1 MATELDKE
9 VAFLR
14 TLLEKNRQQHRA
26 SKHFQLSEMV
36 CKRAARLAPAAAA
49 DGGDAAA
56 AAARCDALAEVALK
70 AAKLT
75 REVLARGF
83 FVALSAAW
91 LACLARVLA
100 LAKENA
106 ARLRRSLPRA
116 AAPAAA
122 APPRV
127 AAAAAAAFDDDDDDD
142 LGEAVAPAER
152 PAAMDCDDDVGAPAV
167 LLPPA
172 KRSAADV
179 FYSESEDDSDD
190 GPAPPPPRDE
200 GMTIDRTPAVPA
212 VPAVPA
218 PPPAPEPQR
227 KKTKAKKQQRPNHKR
242 PGGAQRRQRY
252 F

>member
-75 REVLARGF
+75 REVLGRGF

-100 LAKENA
+100 LAKQDA

-152 PAAMDCDDDVGAPAV
+152 PAAMDCDDDAGAPAV

-212 VPAVPA
+212 VPAP
-218 PPPAPEPQR
+218 PPPAAPIPQR
-227 KKTKAKKQQRPNHKR
+227 KKAKAKKQQRPNHKR